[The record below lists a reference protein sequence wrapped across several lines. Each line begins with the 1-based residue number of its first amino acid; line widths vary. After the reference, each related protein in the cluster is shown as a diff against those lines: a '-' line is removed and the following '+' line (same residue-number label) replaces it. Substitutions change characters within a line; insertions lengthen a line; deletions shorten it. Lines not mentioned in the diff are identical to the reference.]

1 MSEYYVRKGKYAP
14 EVAKFNE
21 SSLPIDVYSFNS
33 RGCTCPAR
41 TRSCKHSR
49 MIDEWESRGRPVG
62 LVFDDNAE
70 VIWQMEF
77 QMIILDIIAAG
88 AAGFFFGW
96 ILVQLGK

>member
-1 MSEYYVRKGKYAP
+1 MRFGDERFSSRKGKYTP

-21 SSLPIDVYSFNS
+21 SNQPIDVYSFSS

-49 MIDEWESRGRPVG
+49 MIDEWESRGCPVG
-62 LVFDDNAE
+62 LIFDDNAE

-77 QMIILDIIAAG
+77 
-88 AAGFFFGW
+88 
-96 ILVQLGK
+96 